1 MQLTK
6 KCIIVMS
13 WSTQISQ
20 CQLVK
25 KQKKY
30 RSVSVVNGTGR
41 GTKDHVVGE
50 ERTGGRGGGGRR
62 SVINWPAESV

>member
-1 MQLTK
+1 MYYCDELEHTDKSVSLSK
-6 KCIIVMS
+6 K
-13 WSTQISQ
+13 
-20 CQLVK
+20 
-25 KQKKY
+25 KKY

-50 ERTGGRGGGGRR
+50 ERTVGRGGGGRR